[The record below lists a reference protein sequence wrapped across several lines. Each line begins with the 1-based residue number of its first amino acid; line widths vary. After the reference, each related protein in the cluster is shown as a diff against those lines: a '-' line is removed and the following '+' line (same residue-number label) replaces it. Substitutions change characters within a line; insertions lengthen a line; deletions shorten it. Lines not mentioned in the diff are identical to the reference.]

1 MMIEESLGAV
11 YTDTHTHNILYKR
24 VFLRCKKINDI
35 YISISLENRK
45 RMDLEKK
52 KRKKF
57 LTLIFVSLSFL
68 CCLEKVRELKVFKLE
83 NKYG

>member
-1 MMIEESLGAV
+1 MIEESLGAV

-35 YISISLENRK
+35 YINILLKNRK

-52 KRKKF
+52 KGKKF
-57 LTLIFVSLSFL
+57 PTLIFISLSFL
-68 CCLEKVRELKVFKLE
+68 CCLDKVKELKVFKIE

>member
-1 MMIEESLGAV
+1 MIEESLGAV
-11 YTDTHTHNILYKR
+11 HTDTHTHNILYKR

-35 YISISLENRK
+35 YINILLKNRK